1 MHSGA
6 LARTCAVGDRK
17 LKLITVDHKHFAQLA
32 DALAIAL
39 AISLPWSTSAT
50 GIIAGL
56 WLLAL
61 IPTLDL
67 QSLRRVFTVPAGGL
81 PALFVVLGGVG
92 MLWADVPWAER
103 LGAIS
108 SFIKLLFIP
117 LLLQRFYRSDAGRQV
132 LTGFLGSCV
141 VLLVVSW
148 SLWLGPA
155 MPGIDKFL
163 IGIPVKDYIAQAA
176 MFTICSLVIARFAY
190 DKWKAGHRRVA
201 LALIGL
207 AVLFFL
213 NVLYIAT
220 SRTYLVVF
228 PILLLVFGYQ
238 QFGWK
243 GAIGLVVGCVV
254 LAMAAWP
261 SATFFRLRVSS
272 FVDEIRLYQLTE
284 NTITSAGQ
292 RLEYWRR
299 SVRFIREAPLLG
311 HGTGSIG
318 ELFRQSAVGQ
328 SGIAAEVSDNPHN
341 QTLAVGIQI
350 GLVGI
355 AVLLAMWTAHLAL
368 FRANSF
374 AAWVGLVVVMQNVI
388 GSLFNSHLFDFTH
401 GWVYVVGV
409 GIAGGTV
416 LKESG
421 AWPQRVH
428 NSNS

>member
-1 MHSGA
+1 VHSGA
-6 LARTCAVGDRK
+6 LAYAVGDRQ
-17 LKLITVDHKHFAQLA
+17 LKVITVDHKRFAQLA

-50 GIIAGL
+50 SIIALL
-56 WLLAL
+56 WLLVL

-67 QSLRRVFTVPAGGL
+67 QSLKRVFTIPAGGL
-81 PALFVVLGGVG
+81 PVLLVVLGGVG
-92 MLWADVPWAER
+92 MLWADVPWGDR
-103 LGAIS
+103 LGAMR

-117 LLLQRFYRSDAGRQV
+117 LLLQRFCRSDAGRKV
-132 LTGFLGSCV
+132 LTGFLCSCV

-148 SLWLGPA
+148 SRWLVPWR
-155 MPGIDKFL
+155 PGIEFS
-163 IGIPVKDYIAQAA
+163 IGIPVKDYIAQGA
-176 MFTICSLVIARFAY
+176 MFTICSLVIVRLAY
-190 DKWKAGHRRVA
+190 DKLKDGHRRVA
-201 LALIGL
+201 LALIAL

-228 PILLLVFGYQ
+228 PLLLVVFGYQ

-261 SATFFRLRVSS
+261 SATYLRLRVSS
-272 FVDEIRLYQLTE
+272 FFDEIRLYQLTS

-292 RLEYWRR
+292 RLEYWGR
-299 SVRFIREAPLLG
+299 SVSFIREAPLLG
-311 HGTGSIG
+311 HGTGSVG
-318 ELFRQSAVGQ
+318 DQFRRSAVGQ

-355 AVLLAMWTAHLAL
+355 AVLLAMWAAHLAL

-388 GSLFNSHLFDFTH
+388 SSLFNSHLFDFTH
-401 GWVYVVGV
+401 GWAYVIGV

-421 AWPQRVH
+421 AWPQREH

>member
-1 MHSGA
+1 
-6 LARTCAVGDRK
+6 
-17 LKLITVDHKHFAQLA
+17 
-32 DALAIAL
+32 
-39 AISLPWSTSAT
+39 
-50 GIIAGL
+50 
-56 WLLAL
+56 
-61 IPTLDL
+61 
-67 QSLRRVFTVPAGGL
+67 
-81 PALFVVLGGVG
+81 
-92 MLWADVPWAER
+92 
-103 LGAIS
+103 
-108 SFIKLLFIP
+108 

-132 LTGFLGSCV
+132 LTGFLGSCI

-176 MFTICSLVIARFAY
+176 MFTICSLVIVRFAY
-190 DKWKAGHRRVA
+190 DKWKGGHRRVA

-272 FVDEIRLYQLTE
+272 FVDEIRLYQLAE

-299 SVRFIREAPLLG
+299 SVRFIQEAPLLG

-421 AWPQRVH
+421 AWPQREH